1 MKHMM
6 LDKLVCPNDQHFPLE
21 LQIESTVDVGGF
33 GPVCEQH
40 CAKEGRLFE
49 AENDGPNAERCRE
62 CHEIEIEKARLH
74 CPACGDVFEVEQG
87 IPRLLHHLEGTMG
100 DEDKQKEMRAR
111 DTQAVKYD
119 SLAFL
124 KLLSAV
130 EIPITMQ
137 LLKPDP
143 SDLVVELGA
152 GTGRLTARVAQA
164 AMFTI
169 AVDFSVESL
178 ALSRQKCRAGN
189 VGWLQ
194 ADINRLPLRDGVADR
209 LLSCQVFEHLP
220 GVSMRNMA
228 IDEAAR
234 VLKSRGVFTI
244 SVYRDSWFWRLWGP
258 KEGYHA
264 GGIYYCRLSG
274 REFEDMLGR
283 QFTIRQHVPNVG
295 MYLQM
300 ARCVKKPV

>member
-1 MKHMM
+1 M
-6 LDKLVCPNDQHFPLE
+6 
-21 LQIESTVDVGGF
+21 
-33 GPVCEQH
+33 
-40 CAKEGRLFE
+40 
-49 AENDGPNAERCRE
+49 
-62 CHEIEIEKARLH
+62 
-74 CPACGDVFEVEQG
+74 
-87 IPRLLHHLEGTMG
+87 
-100 DEDKQKEMRAR
+100 
-111 DTQAVKYD
+111 
-119 SLAFL
+119 
-124 KLLSAV
+124 
-130 EIPITMQ
+130 
-137 LLKPDP
+137 
-143 SDLVVELGA
+143 
-152 GTGRLTARVAQA
+152 TARVAQA

-234 VLKSRGVFTI
+234 VLKSRGVFAI

-258 KEGYHA
+258 KEGYHR
-264 GGIYYCRLSG
+264 GGIYYYRLSG
-274 REFEDMLGR
+274 REFEAMLGR
-283 QFTIRQHVPNVG
+283 QFTIRRRVSNLG

-300 ARCVKKPV
+300 AQCVKKPV

>member
-1 MKHMM
+1 MM
-6 LDKLVCPNDQHFPLE
+6 LDKLVCPNDRHFPLE
-21 LQIESTVDVGGF
+21 LQVESTVDMDGF
-33 GPVCEQH
+33 GPVCERH
-40 CAKEGRLFE
+40 CAREGRLFE
-49 AENDGPNAERCRE
+49 GKGDGPDAERCRE
-62 CHEIEIEKARLH
+62 CHEVEIEKARLS

-87 IPRLLHHLEGTMG
+87 IPRLLYHLEGTMG
-100 DEDKQKEMRAR
+100 GEDKQQEMRAR

-130 EIPITMQ
+130 EIPMTMQ
-137 LLKPDP
+137 LLEPDP

-152 GTGRLTARVAQA
+152 GTGRLTERVARA

-178 ALSRQKCRAGN
+178 TLSQQKCRAGN

-228 IDEAAR
+228 VDEAAR
-234 VLKSRGVFTI
+234 VLKSRGVFAI

-274 REFEDMLGR
+274 KEFEDMLGR
-283 QFTIRQHVPNVG
+283 QFTIRRHVPNVG

-300 ARCVKKPV
+300 AQCVKKPA

>member
-1 MKHMM
+1 MKYMM
-6 LDKLVCPNDQHFPLE
+6 LDKLVCPNERHFPLE
-21 LQIESTVDVGGF
+21 LQVETTVAVGGF
-33 GPVCEQH
+33 GPVCERY
-40 CAKEGRLFE
+40 CAKEGRLFGVE
-49 AENDGPNAERCRE
+49 GDGPDAERCRE
-62 CHEIEIEKARLH
+62 CHEIEIEKARLR

-100 DEDKQKEMRAR
+100 GEDKQKEMRAR

-124 KLLSAV
+124 KLLSVV
-130 EIPITMQ
+130 EVPMTMQ
-137 LLKPDP
+137 LLMPDP

-152 GTGRLTARVAQA
+152 GTGRLTARVARA

-178 ALSRQKCRAGN
+178 ALSRRKCRAGN

-194 ADINRLPLRDGVADR
+194 ADINRLPLRDSVADK

-244 SVYRDSWFWRLWGP
+244 SVYRDSWFWRLSGP

-264 GGIYYCRLSG
+264 GGIYYCRLSS

-300 ARCVKKPV
+300 AQCVKKPV